1 MEAREEVVRTRA
13 QHEREKTEN
22 NRRAMNEAKQQ
33 LFNTYDRIQEEEIM
47 EKAKRVNSAQG
58 EQRYGE
64 AWQVIN
70 EMSGRKRTKEGQIA
84 GNSPEERVNTWYTHF
99 KNLLGTQPAEEEVGE
114 EIPAVLT
121 NLNINDGPF
130 TAAELARAK
139 STLRQGKSA
148 GPDDIP
154 PEVYKYCDIDDI
166 TLEICNRAMMK
177 NSKPD
182 IMVPLQHHPC
192 S

>member
-1 MEAREEVVRTRA
+1 MRTRA

-47 EKAKRVNSAQG
+47 EKVRRVDAAQG

-84 GNSPEERVNTWYTHF
+84 GNSPEERVNT
-99 KNLLGTQPAEEEVGE
+99 
-114 EIPAVLT
+114 
-121 NLNINDGPF
+121 
-130 TAAELARAK
+130 
-139 STLRQGKSA
+139 
-148 GPDDIP
+148 
-154 PEVYKYCDIDDI
+154 
-166 TLEICNRAMMK
+166 
-177 NSKPD
+177 
-182 IMVPLQHHPC
+182 
-192 S
+192 